1 MHACM
6 HCNEVTKVHTYIH
19 ACMRVLQIMASRET
33 PLNLILENSPGKKW
47 HPSDR
52 PPPPLKESDR

>member
-1 MHACM
+1 
-6 HCNEVTKVHTYIH
+6 
-19 ACMRVLQIMASRET
+19 MRVLQIMASRET